1 MDEARREVMAEL
13 DNEWHTLRHGNPV
26 PGLYPQTGIET
37 VKVRGH
43 SQVVG
48 DKTITKYEIVV
59 TDEGEVVGTYHV
71 VAEEKLGDFSSGY
84 GGDAEDDPED
94 DPEDDGDD
102 APGEDS

>member
-1 MDEARREVMAEL
+1 MEEARREVMAEL

-43 SQVVG
+43 SEVVG
-48 DKTITKYEIVV
+48 EKTITKYEIVV

-71 VAEEKLGDFSSGY
+71 VAEEKLGDYSSGY
-84 GGDAEDDPED
+84 PDGEEQDDQDRE
-94 DPEDDGDD
+94 GQ
-102 APGEDS
+102 G